1 MFVSDLRLDS
11 FRIHIYKNGLS
22 TDPTELLST
31 VYSMTNGDDISLKLK
46 LMFFSALRLD
56 SFRIH
61 NNISIRMAY
70 PLARLN
76 CGPHIQYD
84 NCRRCFVQVI
94 LFTSTNMCNF
104 ASPTTAFTTMTDEA
118 NPLPAELRRRAGD
131 QRAAAPES
139 IPAQPTALVVN
150 ENENVEHISSPAESS
165 VMNVIESDRIFH
177 QATVL
182 SVLLL
187 SPSIALRPVCIWL
200 LLFASAYAI
209 TPSDHW
215 EYLQAVAA
223 YALVVSLFFVLTYP
237 LGLLQVYATEPS
249 HSSRCFR
256 SKWTCI
262 LVVAVAVPFTAV
274 VGAIFCDQKDKI
286 KEDL

>member
-1 MFVSDLRLDS
+1 
-11 FRIHIYKNGLS
+11 
-22 TDPTELLST
+22 LL
-31 VYSMTNGDDISLKLK
+31 
-46 LMFFSALRLD
+46 
-56 SFRIH
+56 
-61 NNISIRMAY
+61 
-70 PLARLN
+70 P
-76 CGPHIQYD
+76 
-84 NCRRCFVQVI
+84 
-94 LFTSTNMCNF
+94 STNIYNF
-104 ASPTTAFTTMTDEA
+104 ASPTIAFTTMTDEA

-139 IPAQPTALVVN
+139 IPVQPTASLGN
-150 ENENVEHISSPAESS
+150 ENENENSEHISSSPESS

-187 SPSIALRPVCIWL
+187 SPSIALRPICIWL
-200 LLFASAYAI
+200 LLVASAYAI

-215 EYLQAVAA
+215 EYLQAVAI

-237 LGLLQVYATEPS
+237 LGLLQVHVTKPN
-249 HSSRCFR
+249 HSSRC
-256 SKWTCI
+256 WIGI